1 MVFPRRAK
9 LRRNRVVARVDPTL
23 KPYGS
28 IGNLQCNGRPDR
40 VRQFRARHRPCS
52 IPFQSCV
59 NIKVSIIKDDTGLR
73 NSLAVLISGSPGFRL
88 VSVHADAEHALQHMP
103 VATPNVVLVGIN
115 LPRMSGIECVRRLK
129 TICPQ
134 LQLMMLTVY
143 DECQK
148 ILESLKAGASGY
160 LLMRSTPPAKI
171 LEAIKEVYHGGAPMS
186 AEVARLVVSTFHENK
201 PAHPSAEKLTPRE
214 EQVLRQIAQGAR
226 SKEVAEALKIAVPTV
241 QTHLQHIYEKLQARS
256 RSEAVAKYLIGS

>member
-23 KPYGS
+23 KSYGS

-40 VRQFRARHRPCS
+40 VRQFRARHRRCS
-52 IPFQSCV
+52 KPFQSCV

-103 VATPNVVLVGIN
+103 LATPNVALVGID
-115 LPRMSGIECVRRLK
+115 LPRMSGIECVRQLK
-129 TICPQ
+129 ATCPK
-134 LQLMMLTVY
+134 LHLMMLTVY
-143 DECQK
+143 DESQK
-148 ILESLKAGASGY
+148 ILGSLKAGASGY

-171 LEAIKEVYHGGAPMS
+171 LEAIKEVYHGRAPMS
-186 AEVARLVVSTFHENK
+186 AEVARLVVNMIHQIK
-201 PAHPSAEKLTPRE
+201 PAHPATETL
-214 EQVLRQIAQGAR
+214 
-226 SKEVAEALKIAVPTV
+226 
-241 QTHLQHIYEKLQARS
+241 
-256 RSEAVAKYLIGS
+256 

>member
-1 MVFPRRAK
+1 M
-9 LRRNRVVARVDPTL
+9 LGNRGEIQDPL
-23 KPYGS
+23 LSHGS
-28 IGNLQCNGRPDR
+28 IQPAESWPSRSPPSTPHVIAEN
-40 VRQFRARHRPCS
+40 RQSAPCGM
-52 IPFQSCV
+52 
-59 NIKVSIIKDDTGLR
+59 NIKVSIIKDDAGLR
-73 NSLAVLISGSPGFRL
+73 KSLAVLVSGSPGFRL
-88 VSVHADAEHALQHMP
+88 VSVHADAEDALKHLP
-103 VATPNVVLVGIN
+103 LATPNVALIGIV

-129 TICPQ
+129 AMCPK

-143 DECQK
+143 DESRK

-214 EQVLRQIAQGAR
+214 EEVLRQIAQGAR

-241 QTHLQHIYEKLQARS
+241 QTHLQHIYEKLHARS